1 MNTNLFIARNL
12 WRKGAP
18 GEKKLSSSST
28 IIAGFSVGVS
38 VLVMVLAIA
47 ISDGFKYEIK
57 TKATGFSG
65 EIILNSPGIEQT
77 SNRYPITKNLSYLK
91 DIKALKEVKNIQGY
105 AYRPGMLKVGEE
117 IQGVLLKGVD
127 SHYDWRFFSSV
138 LSKGRLPDYKDSLSS
153 KEIILSERL
162 ARMMG
167 FDVGEDLQI
176 YFIDK
181 SIRVGK
187 YKLVGLYDAQL
198 EDIDKTLVISDIR
211 EVQRL
216 NGWNTED
223 VSGIE
228 ILLNKGED
236 ISNVGDKV
244 EKIVYE
250 RSEKKDPSVTVTKI
264 HEIFPHLFD
273 WLKLL
278 DLNVLVV
285 LVLMIAV
292 AGFNMISSLLI
303 LLFERISMIGILKS
317 LGMRNSSIHRIFLFR
332 ASYIVFWGM
341 LSGNVLAV
349 ILALL
354 QKNYDIISLD
364 PANYF
369 VKSVPVYLN
378 FPKIILLNLFAFA
391 LIMLILMIPSL
402 FISRISPEKTIRVK

>member
-18 GEKKLSSSST
+18 GGKGLSASST

-38 VLVMVLAIA
+38 VLVMVLAIT
-47 ISDGFKYEIK
+47 ISDGFKFEIK

-91 DIKALKEVKNIQGY
+91 EIYALKEVKSLQGY
-105 AYRPGMLKVGEE
+105 ASRPGMLKVGEE

-127 SHYDWRFFSSV
+127 SQYNWRFFSSV

-162 ARMMG
+162 AKMMG
-167 FDVGEDLQI
+167 FDVGDYLQI

-187 YKLVGLYDAQL
+187 YKVVGLYDAQL
-198 EDIDKTLVISDIR
+198 EDIDKTLVIADIR

-216 NGWNTED
+216 NGWNAED

-228 ILLNKGED
+228 ILLKGGED
-236 ISNVGDKV
+236 IDIVGGKIEKV
-244 EKIVYE
+244 VYE
-250 RSEKKDPSVTVTKI
+250 RSREKDPSVTVTRI
-264 HEIFPHLFD
+264 NEIFPHLFD

-278 DLNVLVV
+278 DFNVLVV

-317 LGMRNSSIHRIFLFR
+317 LGMRNSAIHRIFLLR
-332 ASYIVFWGM
+332 ASYIVLWGM
-341 LSGNVLAV
+341 LLGNIVAI

-354 QKNYDIISLD
+354 QKWYEIISLD
-364 PANYF
+364 PTNYF

-378 FPKIILLNLFAFA
+378 FPKIILLNLAAFII
-391 LIMLILMIPSL
+391 IMLVLMVPSL

>member
-12 WRKGAP
+12 WKKGAR
-18 GEKKLSSSST
+18 GEKGLSASST

-47 ISDGFKYEIK
+47 ISDGFKSEIK

-65 EIILNSPGIEQT
+65 EIILSSPGIEQT
-77 SNRYPITKNLSYLK
+77 SNRYPITKNLSYNK
-91 DIKALKEVKNIQGY
+91 EIKSLKEVKSLHGY
-105 AYRPGMLKVGEE
+105 ASRPGMLKVGDE

-127 SHYDWRFFSSV
+127 SQYDWRFFSSV

-162 ARMMG
+162 AKMMG
-167 FDVGEDLQI
+167 FDVGDDLQI

-187 YKLVGLYDAQL
+187 YRVTGLYDAQL
-198 EDIDKTLVISDIR
+198 EEIDKTLVIADIR

-216 NGWNTED
+216 NEWNADE

-228 ILLNKGED
+228 ILLNRGED
-236 ISNVGDKV
+236 IEIAGDNIERV
-244 EKIVYE
+244 VYE
-250 RSEKKDPSVTVTKI
+250 HSSDKDPSVTVTRI
-264 HEIFPHLFD
+264 NDIFPHLFD

-278 DLNVLVV
+278 DFNVLVV
-285 LVLMIAV
+285 LILMVAV

-317 LGMRNSSIHRIFLFR
+317 LGMRNSAIHRIFLLR
-332 ASYIVFWGM
+332 ASYIVLWGM
-341 LSGNVLAV
+341 ISGNVMAI
-349 ILALL
+349 ILAML
-354 QKNYDIISLD
+354 QKWYQIITLD

-369 VKSVPVYLN
+369 VKAVPVYLN
-378 FPKIILLNLFAFA
+378 FPKILFLNLAAFI
-391 LIMLILMIPSL
+391 LIMIVLMVPSL